1 MIRKTLIV
9 CGAISSIL
17 YLISID
23 VIAALQHP
31 EYHNYTA
38 QMVSELMAVGAPTRQ
53 LLIRLFIPYNLLV
66 FAFAAGVWLSARKA
80 ATSLTS
86 AALLGYAS
94 VGAAGLVLYP
104 MDLRGTID
112 SKRDG
117 PHIVATIVLSLFIM
131 AAMVCGAFVR
141 GRLFRLYSFAT
152 LATVVAFGTLAGF
165 LARPMPGPTPW
176 IGLAERVNIYATML
190 WILLLSVTLLMTD
203 GAPSAKPANPD

>member
-1 MIRKTLIV
+1 MVRKTLIV

-17 YLISID
+17 YLVSID

-38 QMVSELMAVGAPTRQ
+38 QMVSELMAVGAPTRR
-53 LLIRLFIPYNLLV
+53 LLIYLFIPYNLLV
-66 FAFAAGVWLSARKA
+66 FAFAAGVWLCARKP

-86 AALLGYAS
+86 AALLGYAVVS
-94 VGAAGLVLYP
+94 TAGLLLYP
-104 MDLRGTID
+104 MDLRGTIA
-112 SKRDG
+112 SQRDG
-117 PHIVATIVLSLFIM
+117 PHIVATVVLSLFVM

-141 GRLFRLYSFAT
+141 GRRFRLYSLAT

-165 LARPMPGPTPW
+165 LAHPMPGPTPW

-190 WILLLSVTLLMTD
+190 WILLLSVTLLTTD
-203 GAPSAKPANPD
+203 EGPSAKPARPV